1 MSLAAKVL
9 EEMEKNAELRR
20 KLFRILLAD
29 LMLDPDLRMA
39 MVNAMIREVA
49 TKSDLSETEKRI
61 ITSID
66 DLGKSMNSHLE
77 NIPTKDSIKDLTSK
91 VEEVAR
97 DIKEFKNMIGVIESV
112 GERFN
117 KVEDKVDT
125 VKNVIEIFEATFSN
139 ITSKLDDSLSKIGA
153 TTTSIQETITV
164 IQDRTSTIENRT
176 FSIENRISRLTVTI
190 FIILLL
196 TLVTLVVQLLE
207 TLKLIP

>member
-9 EEMEKNAELRR
+9 EEIEKNAELRR
-20 KLFRILLAD
+20 KLFRILVAD

-39 MVNAMIREVA
+39 MVNAIIREVA

-61 ITSID
+61 KTSID
-66 DLGKSMNSHLE
+66 DLGKSMSLHLE

-97 DIKEFKNMIGVIESV
+97 DIKEFKNIIGVIESV

-125 VKNVIEIFEATFSN
+125 VKNVVETFEATLSN

-153 TTTSIQETITV
+153 TTTTIQETTTT
-164 IQDRTSTIENRT
+164 IQNTTFTIENR
-176 FSIENRISRLTVTI
+176 ILRLTIAI
-190 FIILLL
+190 FVILIL
-196 TLVTLVVQLLE
+196 TLVTLIAQLLE
-207 TLKLIP
+207 TLKLVPP